1 MNSDLLNEM
10 VHSPHMG
17 GQEAPSA
24 PSAHFGGVKPI
35 LIEGAISMYTYA
47 ESRVIK
53 LNIYDTPYLQMNLGK
68 GSP

>member
-1 MNSDLLNEM
+1 
-10 VHSPHMG
+10 MG